1 MITLFKEN
9 PLLLLF
15 IVIAVG
21 YIVGTIRVR
30 GTSLGVAA
38 VLFVGLGF
46 GGLDPDLQIPDI
58 VFLLGLSV
66 FVYTIGLNNGPAFF
80 KNFRRSGFRDISFIL
95 FMLTISAAITVGL
108 HFLFGFEASTTAGL
122 FAGSTTNTPA
132 LAGLLDT
139 IGKSNWGDAINQMIQ
154 QSVVGYS
161 LSYPMGVLGV
171 MIGIAI
177 MQRLLKVD
185 FRKEEMA
192 LSKDYP
198 LGEGLMNASIEITN
212 SEVVGRTI
220 RELLQQYGWRVVFGR
235 IQRGDEIQL
244 TNWDTRLKLGDR
256 ISLVGSR
263 EEAESVILVAGEVLP
278 FQLSDDRREYDVN
291 RIFVSNP
298 KIAGQSLASLNLGE
312 RFSAIVTRVRR
323 GDVDLL
329 ANGKTILE
337 LGDRVR
343 FVALRKDH
351 SGLANLFGD
360 SYEAL
365 SRINLFS
372 FGFGMALGLLVG
384 MVTLTLPGGIAFNL
398 GFAGGPLIIGLMLG
412 SLRRSGPIVWTL
424 PYGAARTLQQ
434 FGLMLL
440 LACIG
445 IRSGHTFFNTITQ
458 GGAGMIFLASG
469 IISTGTALITLWVG
483 YRWVKIPFSFLMGMV
498 SSQPA
503 ILQYSVERSGNRLPD
518 VGYTLMFPIALI
530 IKIVYVQVLFAL
542 LS

>member
-1 MITLFKEN
+1 MILLFKEN

-21 YIVGTIRVR
+21 YIVGTVRIR

-46 GGLDPDLQIPDI
+46 GGLDRDLQIPDI
-58 VFLLGLSV
+58 VFLLGLSI

-95 FMLTISAAITVGL
+95 FMLTISAAITVGI

-139 IGKSNWGDAINQMIQ
+139 IGKGNWGALTNGMIQ
-154 QSVVGYS
+154 RSVVGYS
-161 LSYPMGVLGV
+161 LSYPMGVLGA
-171 MIGIAI
+171 MIAIAI
-177 MQRLLKVD
+177 MQRLLRVD
-185 FRKEEMA
+185 FRQEELD

-198 LGEGLMNASIEITN
+198 LGEGLVTVSVEVKNEAVLGRSIR
-212 SEVVGRTI
+212 G
-220 RELLQQYGWRVVFGR
+220 LLKQYDWRVVFGR
-235 IQRGDEIQL
+235 LQRGEEMQL
-244 TNWDTRLKLGDR
+244 INWDTRLEVGDR
-256 ISLVGSR
+256 ISAVGSR
-263 EEAESVILVAGEVLP
+263 EAVESVVLVMGDLLP
-278 FQLSDDRREYDVN
+278 FQLSDDRREYDIS

-298 KIAGQSLASLNLGE
+298 KIAGQSLASLNLAE

-329 ANGKTILE
+329 ANGRTILE

-343 FVALRKDH
+343 FVAQRKDQR
-351 SGLANLFGD
+351 GLAELFGD

-458 GGAGMIFLASG
+458 GGAGMIFLAGSL
-469 IISTGTALITLWVG
+469 ISTGTALITLWVG
-483 YRWVKIPFSFLMGMV
+483 YRWIKIPFSFLMGMV

-503 ILQYSVERSGNRLPD
+503 ILQYAVERSGNRLPD

-530 IKIVYVQVLFAL
+530 IKIVYVQILFAIL
-542 LS
+542 N

>member
-198 LGEGLMNASIEITN
+198 LGEGLMNVSIEITN

-263 EEAESVILVAGEVLP
+263 EEAESVILVAGEALP